1 MEMKPSLQFGR
12 YLRKGLE
19 IIRLKGDAAREAAAD
34 PSALKPGLL
43 IIAIGG
49 LAVAIGALVEGQV
62 STALETSF
70 LVLFA
75 PGLNIVLF
83 SFFIAV
89 FHGFAKL
96 LGGKATFP
104 QYYRATSLA
113 WVISWAQV
121 VPVVGAIVSLWSI
134 PVNVVILKN
143 VHSLSTLE
151 ACAVL
156 ALMMCVGMGVLYFS
170 GALG

>member
-1 MEMKPSLQFGR
+1 MQNKPSIEFGR
-12 YLRKGLE
+12 YLKKGLD
-19 IIRLKGDAAREAAAD
+19 IIRLRGDAAKEAAAD
-34 PSALKPGLL
+34 SGALRPGLL

-49 LAVAIGALVEGQV
+49 LAVAIGALGQGQV
-62 STALETSF
+62 STALEASF

-75 PGLNIVLF
+75 PVLNILLF

-89 FHGFAKL
+89 FHGFARL

-113 WVISWAQV
+113 WVISWAQA

-143 VHSLSTLE
+143 VHGLSTLE

-156 ALMMCVGMGVLYFS
+156 ALMMCVGMWVLYFS